1 MRADPALANSH
12 QIAPVRRNRQKAAH
26 RCVASSVC
34 EDNLLTE
41 CSYVK
46 RRICIP
52 HAQWGW
58 LGWLHCAA
66 KLSKAES
73 TEESAGIN

>member
-12 QIAPVRRNRQKAAH
+12 QIAPVRRNRQKAAN